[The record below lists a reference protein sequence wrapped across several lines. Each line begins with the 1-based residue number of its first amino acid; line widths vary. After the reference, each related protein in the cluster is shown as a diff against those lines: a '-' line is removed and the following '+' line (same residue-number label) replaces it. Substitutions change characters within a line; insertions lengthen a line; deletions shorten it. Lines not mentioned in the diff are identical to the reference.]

1 MFPLTS
7 HSSLQTLSRM
17 AATALL
23 SAALLSAGCL
33 NSAKTRYF
41 LLSPT
46 ATPTADAAKPTT
58 SMVFIRNCQ
67 LPDYLDRTEMVMRQ
81 KPKIEVVFRDFD
93 NWAQMP
99 EKMIQR
105 ILRENLIRIIG
116 AENVAGDKA
125 PQSRSDILQ
134 IDYEFNQL
142 DPTTDGVLKVDV
154 DCRLHTL
161 PAKAETIHNLS
172 FTIPLANESGDAIA
186 DAINQAL
193 ARIAE
198 ETAAMLK

>member
-1 MFPLTS
+1 MFPLTA
-7 HSSLQTLSRM
+7 HPSRQPLGRL

-23 SAALLSAGCL
+23 AATLLAAGCIGA
-33 NSAKTRYF
+33 AKTRYF

-46 ATPTADAAKPTT
+46 ATPTAGAAKPTALAY
-58 SMVFIRNCQ
+58 IRNCQ
-67 LPDYLDRTEMVMRQ
+67 LPDYLDRTEMVMRKSQ
-81 KPKIEVVFRDFD
+81 NEVVFRDFD

-105 ILRENLIRIIG
+105 ILRENVARIIG

-125 PQSRSDILQ
+125 PQSHLDIVQ

-142 DPTTDGVLKVDV
+142 DPTTNGVLQVNV
-154 DCRLHTL
+154 DCRLHAL
-161 PAKAETIHNLS
+161 PTKTETIHNLS
-172 FTIPLANESGDAIA
+172 FTLPLANESGDAIA
-186 DAINQAL
+186 NAINQAL